1 MRHQMQKAGLHA
13 YPHEAKQKVAKFVEG
28 MAEGNVG
35 EATLNK
41 MFETYMDSE
50 SELADLWGWRKN
62 YGRTFFTFPGY

>member
-13 YPHEAKQKVAKFVEG
+13 DPHIAKQKVAKFVDG

-50 SELADLWGWRKN
+50 SELADLWGWRKKLWTN
-62 YGRTFFTFPGY
+62 IFYISG